1 MCRVS
6 RGRLDTDC
14 NVCDHGQGG
23 PQPEHIVIST
33 KYNRQH
39 PDNIKVKAKKDHLEN
54 AAFTEKVREEALRGV
69 EVENLEDLR
78 EKVRCYTKN
87 FESSN

>member
-1 MCRVS
+1 LS
-6 RGRLDTDC
+6 A
-14 NVCDHGQGG
+14 
-23 PQPEHIVIST
+23 S
-33 KYNRQH
+33 RQH
-39 PDNIKVKAKKDHLEN
+39 KVKAKKDHLEN

-78 EKVRCYTKN
+78 EKVCCYTKN